1 MVAAAALILL
11 AVAQLTTAHFGLP
24 YPAWRYNT
32 LNAANTSY
40 SQWTYPCAGVP
51 GNLPN
56 GNRTDWPLKG
66 GSIKIDLHHDW
77 TYVFIN
83 IGLGANV
90 SNFNYTL
97 TPEIW
102 NATGKGILC
111 VPELTL
117 PTSLSVV
124 DGTEASIQVVTVGA
138 SGSALYNCAD
148 ITFRSSA
155 AALSGDE
162 CKTDGVTLAQIEPQV
177 NGSSTPPKSAGSI
190 AGVNNV
196 VLSSVVG
203 LALVFVYGM
212 GL

>member
-1 MVAAAALILL
+1 MAL
-11 AVAQLTTAHFGLP
+11 QHPSTLP
-24 YPAWRYNT
+24 T
-32 LNAANTSY
+32 TSY

-51 GNLPN
+51 GNLPTATAPT
-56 GNRTDWPLKG
+56 GPSRAAR
-66 GSIKIDLHHDW
+66 IKIALHHDW